1 MHFRYRNRTVFST
14 IYNHFLKGFFA
25 GIGIAPFCSASSSQS
40 IVIRGGFGFMQQQQ
54 SGVEPIA
61 PDPTP
66 ATNDADKVPG
76 EIEALSCADAT
87 SLAEIEEQANQ
98 LLEYINKL
106 SSLADRACDT
116 AIRQTES
123 AQHFEETHQNE
134 LADLRQQLEQNTAII
149 EDRNR
154 EILTLEQ
161 TSKEQ
166 ITNLENHL
174 REKDAQIDERETEL
188 KHLRAEI
195 TCLLN
200 RLNDNEQAVKQS
212 EQQIQQQVEPLN
224 QELAA
229 LKTQLAQR
237 DELLQTRND
246 AHRKAEFELR
256 QNSLELEK
264 RLKEMEGQLQSQE
277 AQLKE
282 KDALIQATAAK
293 EVEIGKL
300 IKRLSTECANLST
313 ELQEKTRLLG
323 QVDVSKA
330 QPQTE
335 KKVWRR
341 VMGRLQEEPL

>member
-1 MHFRYRNRTVFST
+1 
-14 IYNHFLKGFFA
+14 
-25 GIGIAPFCSASSSQS
+25 
-40 IVIRGGFGFMQQQQ
+40 MQQHQ

-61 PDPTP
+61 PDTIP
-66 ATNDADKVPG
+66 ATNQAD
-76 EIEALSCADAT
+76 EAVEELQSLSCADAT

-98 LLEYINKL
+98 LLDYINKL

-123 AQHFEETHQNE
+123 AQHIEETHQNE
-134 LADLRQQLEQNTAII
+134 LAELREQLEQSASLL

-154 EILTLEQ
+154 EILRLEQ

-166 ITNLENHL
+166 IATLENHL
-174 REKDAQIDERETEL
+174 REKAAQIGERENEL

-212 EQQIQQQVEPLN
+212 EQEIQQQIEPLN

-229 LKTQLAQR
+229 LKTLLAQR
-237 DELLQTRND
+237 DQQLQARND
-246 AHRKAEFELR
+246 AHRKAEFDLR

-264 RLKEMEGQLQSQE
+264 RLREMEGQLRNQE
-277 AQLKE
+277 AQLKD
-282 KDALIQATAAK
+282 KDVVIQATAAK

-323 QVDVSKA
+323 QADVNKA
-330 QPQTE
+330 QPQAE

-341 VMGRLQEEPL
+341 VIGRLQEEPL

>member
-1 MHFRYRNRTVFST
+1 
-14 IYNHFLKGFFA
+14 
-25 GIGIAPFCSASSSQS
+25 
-40 IVIRGGFGFMQQQQ
+40 MQQQQ

-61 PDPTP
+61 PDPSP
-66 ATNDADKVPG
+66 ATNKADQGAK
-76 EIEALSCADAT
+76 EIESLSCADAT
-87 SLAEIEEQANQ
+87 SFAEIEEQANQ
-98 LLEYINKL
+98 LLDYINKL

-123 AQHFEETHQNE
+123 AQHIEETHQNE
-134 LADLRQQLEQNTAII
+134 IADLQQQLDESAKIL

-161 TSKEQ
+161 TFKEQ
-166 ITNLENHL
+166 LAALETHL
-174 REKDAQIDERETEL
+174 REKDAQIGERETEL

-200 RLNDNEQAVKQS
+200 RLNDNEQAVKLS
-212 EQQIQQQVEPLN
+212 EQQIQHQVEPLN
-224 QELAA
+224 QVIAA

-237 DELLQTRND
+237 DEQYQTRNE
-246 AHRKAEFELR
+246 AHRKAEFDLR

-264 RLKEMEGQLQSQE
+264 RLREMESQLQNQQ
-277 AQLKE
+277 AQLKD
-282 KDALIQATAAK
+282 KDAVIQATAAK

-323 QVDVSKA
+323 QADVNKA
-330 QPQTE
+330 QPQAE